1 MKEALGDQVHIIK
14 IAIDENKEVSKQFNI
29 RSIPTLIIYN
39 KEEMQWRQTGSESK
53 QTLVHKLKEY
63 LDKEL
68 TLIF

>member
-1 MKEALGDQVHIIK
+1 
-14 IAIDENKEVSKQFNI
+14 
-29 RSIPTLIIYN
+29 
-39 KEEMQWRQTGSESK
+39 MQWRQTGSESK